1 MLRIAL
7 ALLLAL
13 PFLAGCGGDPAEDG
27 VFVRI
32 ITSDIDGPVAGALRA
47 KALDDG
53 QGTVYDL
60 VRTDEE
66 GVWRAP
72 GAKPGPYRLYSDAGW
87 GMLWTG
93 RTGGSAP
100 RLRGHDF
107 PAAVVRMGK
116 PRSLYVAIA
125 DPSLP
130 SAPVTTTWA
139 AEVKALDAGDGVPF
153 TPVELDITDQGEGIV
168 GLHFPETHWRRGVA
182 IRAVGVMGDD
192 SVSELLRYTVRDAE
206 LSELPRMA
214 LVFPSPQA
222 PLTVHL
228 VTPDGTPAADG
239 IPVRIHIGGIPL
251 PARLETESYKGTAR
265 FDTLPT
271 LGQGLRVVVG
281 AARRDG
287 LPGDAAAWYLDQEI
301 WRRRQAMH
309 VLRFDPERVQR
320 YPLGG
325 GDKASVREVR
335 VLPEG
340 SATFALVPVVA
351 EGTPHPE
358 GHVAALLPHGRGDML
373 VGREDDTW
381 EHIVYQANA
390 EGGSGTRIGKVGR
403 RARVRGMA
411 RGAGIQGR
419 VRFTRVLPPHDEALP
434 ERQGA
439 GQGFEA
445 ALTMD
450 GAFELELPPG
460 RYHVRIWTPA
470 GPRGRGLTQTFNPGA
485 DARLQLSTR

>member
-1 MLRIAL
+1 MLRLAL
-7 ALLLAL
+7 ALLLAFPL
-13 PFLAGCGGDPAEDG
+13 LAGCGDDPAADG
-27 VFVRI
+27 VLVRI
-32 ITSDIDGPVAGALRA
+32 LTSEVDGPVQGSLRA

-53 QGTVYDL
+53 EGRVYDL
-60 VRTDEE
+60 VRTDEHD
-66 GVWRAP
+66 VWRAP
-72 GAKPGPYRLYSDAGW
+72 GAKPGPFRIYTDAGW

-100 RLRGHDF
+100 KLRGHDF
-107 PAAVVRMGK
+107 PAAIVRMGK

-139 AEVKALDAGDGVPF
+139 ADVKALDAGDGVGF
-153 TPVELDITDQGEGIV
+153 TPVDLDISDQGEGIV

-192 SVSELLRYTVRDAE
+192 SVSELLRYTVRDAD
-206 LSELPRMA
+206 LFELPRMA

-228 VTPDGTPAADG
+228 LSPDGSAAPDG

-251 PARLETESYKGTAR
+251 PARLETESYQGTAR

-281 AARRDG
+281 EG
-287 LPGDAAAWYLDQEI
+287 KDAPSWYLDQEI
-301 WRRRQAMH
+301 WRRRQRMH
-309 VLRFDPERVQR
+309 VYAGAAAGMQRLGIPFRADADVQ
-320 YPLGG
+320 
-325 GDKASVREVR
+325 EVR
-335 VLPEG
+335 VRTAAAQG
-340 SATFALVPVVA
+340 FGLV
-351 EGTPHPE
+351 EL
-358 GHVAALLPHGRGDML
+358 AAVDGGGVEAVIPASTQDIL
-373 VGREDDTW
+373 VGYSDGRWAAYVAKDSQS
-381 EHIVYQANA
+381 IPLLQAS
-390 EGGSGTRIGKVGR
+390 ESGAGR

-411 RGAGIQGR
+411 RGAGSLGR
-419 VRFTRVLPPHDEALP
+419 VRFTRVMPAEHGVP
-434 ERQGA
+434 ERQAA

-445 ALTMD
+445 ALTAD

-460 RYHVRIWTPA
+460 QYHVRIWTPG
-470 GPRGRGLTQTFNPGA
+470 GPLGRGLTQTFRPGA
-485 DARLQLSTR
+485 DVRLQLSTR

>member
-1 MLRIAL
+1 MLRLAL
-7 ALLLAL
+7 ALLLAFPL
-13 PFLAGCGGDPAEDG
+13 LAACGDDPATDG
-27 VFVRI
+27 VLVRI
-32 ITSDIDGPVAGALRA
+32 LTSEVDGPVQGSLRA

-53 QGTVYDL
+53 EGRVYDL
-60 VRTDEE
+60 VRTDEHD
-66 GVWRAP
+66 VWRAP
-72 GAKPGPYRLYSDAGW
+72 GAKPGPFRIYTDAGW

-100 RLRGHDF
+100 KLRGGDF
-107 PAAVVRMGK
+107 PAAIVRMGK

-139 AEVKALDAGDGVPF
+139 ADVKALDAGDGVGF
-153 TPVELDITDQGEGIV
+153 TPVDLDISDQGEGIV

-182 IRAVGVMGDD
+182 IRAVGVMGDE
-192 SVSELLRYTVRDAE
+192 SVSELLRYTVRDAD
-206 LSELPRMA
+206 LFELPRMA

-228 VTPDGTPAADG
+228 LSPDGSPAPDG

-281 AARRDG
+281 TVREDG
-287 LPGDAAAWYLDQEI
+287 LPGDAAGWLLDQET
-301 WRRRQAMH
+301 WRRRQAIH
-309 VLRFDPERVQR
+309 VLRFDLDRAQR
-320 YPLGG
+320 YPLG
-325 GDKASVREVR
+325 DRAKASVREVR

-340 SATFALVPVVA
+340 SATFALVPVEA
-351 EGTPHPE
+351 LGDPFPA
-358 GHVAALLPHGRGDML
+358 GRMAALVPYGLGDML
-373 VGREDDTW
+373 IGRDDGTW

-390 EGGSGTRIGKVGR
+390 EGGSGTRIGKIGR
-403 RARVRGMA
+403 RVRVRGVA
-411 RGAGIQGR
+411 RGAGVQGR
-419 VRFTRVLPPHDEALP
+419 VRFTHVLPAHNEALP
-434 ERQGA
+434 ERQAA

-450 GAFELELPPG
+450 GVFEIELPPG

-470 GPRGRGLTQTFNPGA
+470 GPRGRGQTQTFNPGS